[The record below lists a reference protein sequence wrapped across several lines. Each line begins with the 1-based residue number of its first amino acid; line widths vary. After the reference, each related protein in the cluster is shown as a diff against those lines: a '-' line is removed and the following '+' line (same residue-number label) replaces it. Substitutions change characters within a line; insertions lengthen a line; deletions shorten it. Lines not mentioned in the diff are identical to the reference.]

1 MLWAYPKAGEGR
13 LCAICSAHWGV
24 KRGIVQTSMD
34 WAQLKIERLL
44 LLEADVH
51 TCANLCESH
60 TLFVTGN
67 DFFVTSATYQASLSL
82 TGRETCCC
90 AWAFGCPLI
99 CSHFGGKGSIF
110 TCCALPVFERNATFE
125 SSIRDTFVQSNSTN
139 LWADDYKCKQK

>member
-67 DFFVTSATYQASLSL
+67 DFFCHISDLSGVFRSHRERDVLLCMSLWMSSNLL
-82 TGRETCCC
+82 TLWGKRINIHLLCFACIWKKCNLRVLYKRHFC
-90 AWAFGCPLI
+90 AVEFNKSVSWWL
-99 CSHFGGKGSIF
+99 
-110 TCCALPVFERNATFE
+110 
-125 SSIRDTFVQSNSTN
+125 
-139 LWADDYKCKQK
+139 